1 MFDAQIHSMS
11 QVFLVQHAL
20 YFDSNQIKKIMAGSL
35 NLKLKFYD
43 IFLLCSIQYYV
54 IKIVGDVWQLCDFL
68 HRHHQWCLTLQ
79 EVHITTT
86 CSNKLIF
93 LHYYPLSK
101 SNYYTPR
108 NEVVG
113 GYTGFTMSVRPS
125 VCRQIL
131 CRTIT

>member
-1 MFDAQIHSMS
+1 
-11 QVFLVQHAL
+11 
-20 YFDSNQIKKIMAGSL
+20 MAGSL

-86 CSNKLIF
+86 CSNKLHF
-93 LHYYPLSK
+93 FTLLSSIK
-101 SNYYTPR
+101 IKLLYPR
-108 NEVVG
+108 NEIVG
-113 GYTGFTMSVRPS
+113 GYTGFTKSVRPS
-125 VCRQIL
+125 VDKSYVVR
-131 CRTIT
+131 

>member
-86 CSNKLIF
+86 CSNKLHFFTLLSSIKIK
-93 LHYYPLSK
+93 LLYP
-101 SNYYTPR
+101 PQR
-108 NEVVG
+108 NCRRV
-113 GYTGFTMSVRPS
+113 YWFHQVRPS

>member
-1 MFDAQIHSMS
+1 MIWNTFD
-11 QVFLVQHAL
+11 
-20 YFDSNQIKKIMAGSL
+20 IKKKKKSL
-35 NLKLKFYD
+35 MPRFILCHNSFWLSMLYILILIRLKFYD

-54 IKIVGDVWQLCDFL
+54 IKIVGDMWQLCDFL

-86 CSNKLIF
+86 CSNKLHFFTLLSSIKIK
-93 LHYYPLSK
+93 LLYPPQRSCRGV
-101 SNYYTPR
+101 YW
-108 NEVVG
+108 
-113 GYTGFTMSVRPS
+113 FHHVRPS